1 MPSHGPEISYE
12 KRVAVIT
19 LRLLA
24 GDKFSIIAQKLN
36 LYETTV
42 YHIFTRAVQRTEP
55 HLRHSFEAVVRN
67 CRDTPRSGR
76 PAILPQRSAAAIQ
89 LRQLFLKYFDLLLH
103 IITNYIA
110 GIKMT
115 RSTAERIAH
124 KHRDPLC
131 DRELVRVIQPIKSC
145 LPYDLRDLRVEFAHW
160 IMQKMENNT
169 CFHMWLRKKPKMTSA
184 EQGVRRHARSII
196 LSQDRVRP
204 PLGKKEERKTR
215 SFDRLI
221 PHLDY
226 VPTGSLV

>member
-1 MPSHGPEISYE
+1 M
-12 KRVAVIT
+12 A
-19 LRLLA
+19 LR
-24 GDKFSIIAQKLN
+24 S
-36 LYETTV
+36 
-42 YHIFTRAVQRTEP
+42 RTKNA
-55 HLRHSFEAVVRN
+55 S
-67 CRDTPRSGR
+67 
-76 PAILPQRSAAAIQ
+76 
-89 LRQLFLKYFDLLLH
+89 LLLLYVCSQAINSLLSH
-103 IITNYIA
+103 RNSICTKQQYIISLQELFNVRSLICDTHSKQLYVIVEILRDRVDQLSCLKDQLLLYT

-184 EQGVRRHARSII
+184 EQGVRRHAGSII